1 MKPKSEDKLRA
12 KELRLLIRKHSYKY
26 HVLDD
31 PDIKDSDYD
40 LLFQELIS
48 LESRFPV
55 LVSKTSPTQ
64 RVGSKLAKGFKK
76 VTHKSQMLSLDNAF
90 DISDM
95 EDFDRRV
102 KERLNV
108 TNEVDYC
115 CEPVSYTH
123 LTLPTKA

>member
-12 KELRLLIRKHSYKY
+12 KELRLLIKKHSYKY

-48 LESRFPV
+48 LESTFPV
-55 LVSKTSPTQ
+55 LISKTSPTQ
-64 RVGSKLAKGFKK
+64 RVGSKLAKGFEK

-90 DISDM
+90 NVTDM

-102 KERLNV
+102 KERLN
-108 TNEVDYC
+108 
-115 CEPVSYTH
+115 
-123 LTLPTKA
+123 LTQKS

>member
-64 RVGSKLAKGFKK
+64 RVGSKPAKGFKK

-95 EDFDRRV
+95 EELKKD
-102 KERLNV
+102 
-108 TNEVDYC
+108 
-115 CEPVSYTH
+115 
-123 LTLPTKA
+123 